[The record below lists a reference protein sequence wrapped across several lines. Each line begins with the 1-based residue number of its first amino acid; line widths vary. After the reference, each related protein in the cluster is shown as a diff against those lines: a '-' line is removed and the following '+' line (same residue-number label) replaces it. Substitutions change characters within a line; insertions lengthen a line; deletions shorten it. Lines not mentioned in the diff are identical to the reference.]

1 MELLKTETQ
10 IMYDIEDG
18 HPFLL
23 NLITVMETQVRTTPE
38 LLRNL
43 RAPFQAIFVK
53 LSTEAHVISY
63 WCWEQHNFRWI
74 ESLEVLYGERLAK
87 GKQLSVL

>member
-1 MELLKTETQ
+1 
-10 IMYDIEDG
+10 
-18 HPFLL
+18 
-23 NLITVMETQVRTTPE
+23 
-38 LLRNL
+38 
-43 RAPFQAIFVK
+43 VK

>member
-1 MELLKTETQ
+1 MKVLKKELILKRKRMELLKTETQ

-63 WCWEQHNFRWI
+63 WCWEQHNFR
-74 ESLEVLYGERLAK
+74 
-87 GKQLSVL
+87 